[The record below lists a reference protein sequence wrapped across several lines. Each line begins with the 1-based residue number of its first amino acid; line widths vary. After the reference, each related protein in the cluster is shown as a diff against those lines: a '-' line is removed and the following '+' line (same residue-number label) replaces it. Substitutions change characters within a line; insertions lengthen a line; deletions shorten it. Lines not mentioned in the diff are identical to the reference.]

1 MPPTSTFH
9 QESAGFWS
17 VSWHNTSGEDGQRT
31 ISLRC
36 RSAKNGDN
44 SFRQP
49 SGPSHALPLFIQGV
63 MESLAW
69 SICVRPPQL
78 FVAPSPRSY
87 DFTLLNKDHSP
98 VWRRWAECSG
108 FNLYRRRRE
117 HSPTPATH
125 TCVRERAV
133 PISAFHRISTAPPT
147 TRHADADDTSQR
159 RQELVH
165 ARRQREEQPT
175 CTPRDTTALSIKQLL
190 SPHESR
196 FILNLSSPRSQLHT
210 ITQ

>member
-17 VSWHNTSGEDGQRT
+17 VSWQNTSGEDGQRT

-36 RSAKNGDN
+36 RPAKNGDN
-44 SFRQP
+44 SIRQSTWVIWCSFEASLRLQQ
-49 SGPSHALPLFIQGV
+49 SGSSPASPLFIQGV

-78 FVAPSPRSY
+78 FVAPSPRSLV
-87 DFTLLNKDHSP
+87 FIMLNKDHSP

-108 FNLYRRRRE
+108 FNLYPRRRE

-125 TCVRERAV
+125 TCVRESCAN
-133 PISAFHRISTAPPT
+133 
-147 TRHADADDTSQR
+147 QR
-159 RQELVH
+159 SPRVSLRSPYYK
-165 ARRQREEQPT
+165 ARRRHIATPAGASSTRDGRE
-175 CTPRDTTALSIKQLL
+175 TTAIHYK
-190 SPHESR
+190 
-196 FILNLSSPRSQLHT
+196 PRGT
-210 ITQ
+210 A